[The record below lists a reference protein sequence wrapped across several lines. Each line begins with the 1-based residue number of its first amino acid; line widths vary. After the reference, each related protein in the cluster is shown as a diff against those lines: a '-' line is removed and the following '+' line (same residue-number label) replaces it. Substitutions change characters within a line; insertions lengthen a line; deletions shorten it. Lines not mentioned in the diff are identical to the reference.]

1 MASHHNNSEKI
12 EEFFMSGQTDMS
24 SGAAQVISQ
33 MPHAIWRGNQMA
45 SYQVATLASGFTRLD
60 AELPHAGWPRSALI
74 ELLIQQP
81 GIGEIQLLKPALVSL
96 SRSRRIAL
104 IQPPHLPQIAAFRS
118 WDIATEQLLWIKT
131 QRTADALWT
140 AEQILR
146 NGSCGAVLLWQTHV
160 RSESLRRLHLAA
172 QEAETAFWM
181 VRPIVNAQDAS
192 PAPLRLA
199 LRPAAGG
206 IEIDVIKRRG
216 PQSAASFYVRLHDMP
231 AISMPVNSKAPNKVP
246 TIGRDDTNRF
256 AVPEQLAQQGVTTT
270 PVALY

>member
-1 MASHHNNSEKI
+1 
-12 EEFFMSGQTDMS
+12 MSGQTDMS
-24 SGAAQVISQ
+24 SGAAQVVSQ

-45 SYQVATLASGFTRLD
+45 SYQVATIASGFTRLD
-60 AELPHAGWPRSALI
+60 AELPHAGWPRSSLI

-172 QEAETAFWM
+172 QESETTFWM
-181 VRPIVNAQDAS
+181 VRPIAAAQDAS

-216 PQSAASFYVRLHDMP
+216 PQAAAPFYVRLHDMP
-231 AISMPVNSKAPNKVP
+231 ASVMPIHSTVPNKVP
-246 TIGRDDTNRF
+246 LVERDANRSIV
-256 AVPEQLAQQGVTTT
+256 AAQLVQQGATT
-270 PVALY
+270 PAALY